1 MTDPHVHFRDFDE
14 KDKETIL
21 HGMRTGLE
29 AGFNI
34 FLDMPNTKPALTSRE
49 NVIRRLEEG
58 KRAVEAL
65 TTEFGDVNLHYSLYL
80 GLTADEEQIA
90 QMTALCGELFPG
102 VCGLKLFASQS
113 TGNMGIV
120 KKETQR
126 RIYSLLSSLGYRGV
140 LAVHSEKESLFQSGE
155 TLHSAHRP
163 PKAEIESVSD
173 QIENALSS
181 GFKGNLHI
189 AHISTKGALDLVR
202 EAKKDGMRITCG
214 ATPHHS
220 LLTTRNEGIFTKMN
234 PPLRDKKDRDAVLEA
249 LFDSTVD
256 WAESD
261 HAPHS
266 LSDKIKGASGIPG
279 FEGMLRL
286 IRFLRREGMDE
297 KRLND
302 LFSDNAVKVFS
313 LPWKAE
319 RVPALISDEMIEKA
333 GREYPY
339 SAWSHPLS

>member
-14 KDKETIL
+14 KRKETIL
-21 HGMRTGLE
+21 HGMKTGLE

-34 FLDMPNTKPALTSRE
+34 FLDMPNTKPPLTSRE
-49 NVIRRLEEG
+49 NVMRRLEKG
-58 KRAVEAL
+58 DRAVEAL
-65 TTEFGDVNLHYSLYL
+65 TSEYGDAGLHYCVYL
-80 GLTADEEQIA
+80 GLTADEREIA
-90 QMTALCGELFPG
+90 EMTALHGELFPR

-120 KKETQR
+120 EKETQK

-140 LAVHSEKESLFQSGE
+140 LAVHSEKESLFKPGE
-155 TLHSAHRP
+155 PLHSAERP
-163 PKAEIESVSD
+163 SEAEVASVSD

-181 GFKGNLHI
+181 GFRGNLHI
-189 AHISTKGALDLVR
+189 AHISTKGALELVR

-220 LLTTRNEGIFTKMN
+220 LLTLRNEGIYTKMN
-234 PPLRDKKDRDAVLEA
+234 PPLRDKKDRDAVLEG
-249 LFDSTVD
+249 LFDGIVD

-261 HAPHS
+261 HAPHTQA
-266 LSDKIKGASGIPG
+266 DKQSGASGIPG

-286 IRFLRREGMDE
+286 IRFLRSEGMNE
-297 KRLND
+297 ERLND

-319 RVPALISDEMIEKA
+319 RVPALITDEMIEKA

-339 SAWSHPLS
+339 SAWSGARA